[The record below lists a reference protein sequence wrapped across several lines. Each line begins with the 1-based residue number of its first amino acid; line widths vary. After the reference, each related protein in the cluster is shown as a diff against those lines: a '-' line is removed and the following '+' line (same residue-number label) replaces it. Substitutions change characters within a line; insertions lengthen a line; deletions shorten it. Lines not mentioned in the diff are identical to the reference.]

1 MLCPRRAV
9 VSPCPR
15 RVPTVPV
22 VCPANQIVRFHYTK
36 CSVPKGRKIAE
47 SKSPAIGGEPCPWGF
62 TTKKRRARRGWKV
75 SRVGGPRKDTVG
87 HGRGVLLGGVSRGL
101 ARGGFT
107 TKTRRTRRFFGDGA
121 RRLNH
126 EILEIHERGGGTE
139 SVGGWWL
146 AGDWVG
152 FGKSYSCSCSIRTW

>member
-87 HGRGVLLGGVSRGL
+87 HGRGVLLGGCGCCARGL

-107 TKTRRTRRFFGDGA
+107 TIDRRHEGLGGMTRVDWARKDALDHGRGVFWGA
-121 RRLNH
+121 RGCCARGLDH
-126 EILEIHERGGGTE
+126 EILEIYERVSG
-139 SVGGWWL
+139 
-146 AGDWVG
+146 
-152 FGKSYSCSCSIRTW
+152 